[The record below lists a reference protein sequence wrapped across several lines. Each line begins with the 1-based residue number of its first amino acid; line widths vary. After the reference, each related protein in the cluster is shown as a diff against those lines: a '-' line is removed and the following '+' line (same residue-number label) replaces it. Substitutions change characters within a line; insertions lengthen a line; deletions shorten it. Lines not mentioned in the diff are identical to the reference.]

1 MRYKFRYIARLTVES
16 ETAISVGSG
25 EKGLLTDRLVAKD
38 ANGLPYIPGT
48 SLAGVLRHSL
58 SSENFINDI
67 FGSGGD
73 QGKGSRLIVSS
84 ALLVGEDGKTVIEGL
99 KNISLHSGY
108 YSYFE
113 RLPERDHVRM
123 TDKGA
128 ADSVNHGK
136 YDEQL
141 VHKGTRFVFEMELI
155 GDEND
160 SEQWLKLLQTFASP
174 VFRIGAGTRKGF
186 GKLKII
192 SDKSKFKIFNLT
204 ETDQLKLYLN
214 KSGSLNDSIENWSA
228 LNLNTEMSLYG
239 WTKYSLIIKPRDFFL
254 FGAGFGD
261 EDADNKTKTETY
273 FDWSEG
279 KPRLLEKESLLIPGS
294 SIKGIIAHRVA
305 FHYNKMKGV
314 EIGTTNSVK
323 LTTNFN
329 QDIAINKAS
338 EKFNLT
344 SVTFLANS
352 KDWDDLEDQINALS
366 IEKLDD
372 WISFKEE
379 LEIEVLDKGNS
390 IAPVGENNE
399 AVKAL
404 FGYAKNSKQKI
415 EGLRG
420 RVIINDIYLSHD
432 EKKDKIFN
440 HVKIDRFTSGTIDG
454 ALFQEKASQYNENIT
469 IDIWVDK
476 TAFVENEDVMIA
488 FEKTMEDIAKGNL
501 QLGGNSAK
509 GHGVFTGTFKKY

>member
-204 ETDQLKLYLN
+204 ETDQLK
-214 KSGSLNDSIENWSA
+214 
-228 LNLNTEMSLYG
+228 
-239 WTKYSLIIKPRDFFL
+239 
-254 FGAGFGD
+254 
-261 EDADNKTKTETY
+261 
-273 FDWSEG
+273 
-279 KPRLLEKESLLIPGS
+279 
-294 SIKGIIAHRVA
+294 
-305 FHYNKMKGV
+305 
-314 EIGTTNSVK
+314 
-323 LTTNFN
+323 
-329 QDIAINKAS
+329 
-338 EKFNLT
+338 
-344 SVTFLANS
+344 
-352 KDWDDLEDQINALS
+352 
-366 IEKLDD
+366 
-372 WISFKEE
+372 
-379 LEIEVLDKGNS
+379 
-390 IAPVGENNE
+390 
-399 AVKAL
+399 
-404 FGYAKNSKQKI
+404 
-415 EGLRG
+415 
-420 RVIINDIYLSHD
+420 
-432 EKKDKIFN
+432 
-440 HVKIDRFTSGTIDG
+440 
-454 ALFQEKASQYNENIT
+454 
-469 IDIWVDK
+469 
-476 TAFVENEDVMIA
+476 
-488 FEKTMEDIAKGNL
+488 
-501 QLGGNSAK
+501 
-509 GHGVFTGTFKKY
+509 